1 MPYTV
6 KQLATLSK
14 VSVKTLHHYDRIGLL
29 KPAYYGENRYRYY
42 EDEQLFQLQQILFY
56 KELGFPLNDI
66 KRILSSDDFD
76 ILEALRSHRSTL
88 TDGVIQHNTLIGVID
103 KTIKHLEGETMVK
116 LEEIFEG
123 FTEDKQHMYEEFLLK
138 NGIKQD
144 AINRSLEKTK
154 DWSKEQWLDH
164 KKKADQI
171 LSDLAA
177 SIDAGLSAGS
187 KDVQALVRK
196 HFDCVCNFW
205 IPNKDAYIKLAGFYG
220 SHPGFV
226 AFHENIH
233 PKLLPF
239 LTEAMTV
246 FANKELL

>member
-29 KPAYYGENRYRYY
+29 KPAYYGDNRYRYY
-42 EDEQLFQLQQILFY
+42 EDEQLFRLQQILFY

-66 KRILSSDDFD
+66 KRILSSDDFNT
-76 ILEALRSHRSTL
+76 LEALRSHRSTL
-88 TDGVIQHNTLIGVID
+88 TDGVKQHNTLIGVID

-123 FTEDKQHMYEEFLLK
+123 FTEEKQHTYEEFLLK

-154 DWSKEQWLDH
+154 DWSKEQWMDH
-164 KKKADQI
+164 KKEADQI
-171 LSDLAA
+171 LSDLAV
-177 SIDAGLSAGS
+177 SIDAGLSADS
-187 KDVQALVRK
+187 SEVQALIRK
-196 HFDCVCNFW
+196 HFDCVCSFW
-205 IPNKDAYIKLAGFYG
+205 IPNRDAYIKLAGFYG
-220 SHPGFV
+220 SHPDFV
-226 AFHENIH
+226 AFHESIH
-233 PKLLPF
+233 PKLLSF